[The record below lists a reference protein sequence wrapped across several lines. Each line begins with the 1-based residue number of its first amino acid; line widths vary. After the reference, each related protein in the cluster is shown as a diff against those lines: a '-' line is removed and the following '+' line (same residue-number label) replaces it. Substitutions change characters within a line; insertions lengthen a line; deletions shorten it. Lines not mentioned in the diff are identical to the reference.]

1 MLKTRAFKKFD
12 MKVKSGV
19 NMIKYH
25 LHTSME
31 LGIMKKLL
39 DKLYFDMGLITN

>member
-19 NMIKYH
+19 NMIKYP

-39 DKLYFDMGLITN
+39 DKLYFDTELITY

>member
-1 MLKTRAFKKFD
+1 
-12 MKVKSGV
+12 
-19 NMIKYH
+19 MIKYH

-39 DKLYFDMGLITN
+39 DKLYFDMGLITNYITTKTNILG